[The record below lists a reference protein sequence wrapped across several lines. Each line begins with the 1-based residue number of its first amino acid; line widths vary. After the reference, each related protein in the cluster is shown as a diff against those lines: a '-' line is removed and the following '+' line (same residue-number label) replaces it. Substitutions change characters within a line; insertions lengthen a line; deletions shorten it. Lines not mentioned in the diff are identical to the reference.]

1 MPWGRPMQNEDGARF
16 GSSMNGRGAQV
27 RLHVRLMGLGGTLLL
42 ALAGCSLG
50 TTPPPG
56 LVQARA
62 SDADAGAQRPWATRI
77 HQEVRP
83 DLTRYLADRQ
93 ASTVKALAEAEQF
106 PAAFKRPVV
115 LQALTDPWTGMTSLE
130 ERAYR
135 MADLARA
142 TPSDVSALLDA
153 MESGIG
159 RAAASI
165 VLPSPPTGPAME
177 MEDHLAFLTSVLHEA
192 HRLREEA
199 LTRLGPED
207 RQFLFDHAGDLV
219 DQFYPHFGEL
229 NDDTRLQAL
238 RDRRFLR
245 LIDEQVDLTKLVA
258 AAKVL
263 VRLADPEWLTRL
275 GEALA
280 GEAVSVDSPIGVTGD
295 VLLVRETASGLII
308 IGGPG
313 PNRYE
318 LGQGVAIVIDLGG
331 DDVYR
336 GAIAAAV
343 EAAEGNRVVI
353 DLSGEDTYH
362 AALLGLATG
371 RLGVG
376 LLVER
381 SGNDVY
387 DLGQGSGGTGFA
399 GVGILLDR
407 SGDDRYVGAKMT
419 QGVAIG
425 GLGLL
430 VDESGRDRYT
440 SFGYALG
447 FGGPLGVGAV
457 VETEGDDDF
466 HCGGAYPSSYN
477 AADAPD
483 SRPGDP
489 LFQYD
494 GFCMGVGSGKRVLAR
509 DPDERAYGLAGG
521 WGLLIDL
528 QGQDRYRS
536 ANFSQ
541 GAGYFF
547 GAGVKVDMGGDDEHG
562 AARYGHGAGAHF
574 GVGLFIDG
582 QGNDRYSSSGPVY
595 NAATAWDRSVTL
607 CIDAGVGDDLY
618 DFSGSNGAGRADH
631 HSWSVFVEEAGR
643 DRYLVPKGMG
653 AASDNSLSAFF
664 DLHGMDTYGPASNSD
679 ARGWG
684 NGRTQVREPGGLF
697 VDR

>member
-1 MPWGRPMQNEDGARF
+1 MKEQGAPIRLLWL
-16 GSSMNGRGAQV
+16 GAILLLGLV
-27 RLHVRLMGLGGTLLL
+27 GCGLGT
-42 ALAGCSLG
+42 AG
-50 TTPPPG
+50 PPDI
-56 LVQARA
+56 VQTRVPVAHA
-62 SDADAGAQRPWATRI
+62 PAERPWATRL
-77 HQEVRP
+77 HEEVRP
-83 DLTRYLADRQ
+83 ALDQYLADRQ
-93 ASTVKALAEAEQF
+93 ASTVGALAEAKDF
-106 PAAFKRPVV
+106 PAAFKRPTV
-115 LQALTDPWTGMTSLE
+115 LQALIDPWTGMTTIE
-130 ERAYR
+130 DHVYR
-135 MADLARA
+135 MAERA
-142 TPSDVSALLDA
+142 GGGPSEVSALLDV

-159 RAAASI
+159 RASAGLVPPS
-165 VLPSPPTGPAME
+165 LPRGSDLEG
-177 MEDHLAFLTSVLHEA
+177 HLAFLMTVLDRA
-192 HRLREEA
+192 RRLREEA
-199 LTRLGPED
+199 LGRLGPEEQ
-207 RQFLFDHAGDLV
+207 QFLFDHAAAFV
-219 DQFYPHFGEL
+219 DHFYPHVGEL
-229 NDDTRLQAL
+229 SDDQRIQVR
-238 RDRRFLR
+238 RDRRFVR
-245 LIDEQVDLTKLVA
+245 LVEEGVDMTKLVA

-263 VRLADPEWLTRL
+263 VWLADAEWLGRL
-275 GEALA
+275 QGAFARKTVSIDAPA
-280 GEAVSVDSPIGVTGD
+280 GDAPAGVTGD
-295 VLLVRETASGLII
+295 LLLARETPSGLIV

-313 PNRYE
+313 PNGYE
-318 LGQGVAIVIDLGG
+318 LGEGVALVIDVGG

-336 GAIAAAV
+336 GAIGAAFDV
-343 EAAEGNRVVI
+343 LGGNRVVI

-362 AALLGLATG
+362 AAPLGLATG

-387 DLGQGSGGTGFA
+387 YLGQGSGGTGFA

-419 QGVAIG
+419 QGAAIG

-457 VETEGDDDF
+457 VEVEGDDDF

-509 DPDERAYGLAGG
+509 DPDQRAYGLAGG

-643 DRYLVPKGMG
+643 DRYLVPEGMG